1 MTDDVPETL
10 QQFTRNPDGFEVP
23 LWRIEDKLTE
33 ARKKAQAGNRDACLE
48 ATREALDMLE

>member
-1 MTDDVPETL
+1 MTNDVPAEL
-10 QQFTRNPDGFEVP
+10 EKFTRNPDGFEVP

>member
-1 MTDDVPETL
+1 MTEDVPAEL
-10 QQFTRNPDGFEVP
+10 EKFTRNPDDFTVP

>member
-1 MTDDVPETL
+1 MTDDVPEAL
-10 QQFTRNPDGFEVP
+10 EKFTRNPDDFEVP

-33 ARKKAQAGNRDACLE
+33 ARKAAQSGNRDACLE